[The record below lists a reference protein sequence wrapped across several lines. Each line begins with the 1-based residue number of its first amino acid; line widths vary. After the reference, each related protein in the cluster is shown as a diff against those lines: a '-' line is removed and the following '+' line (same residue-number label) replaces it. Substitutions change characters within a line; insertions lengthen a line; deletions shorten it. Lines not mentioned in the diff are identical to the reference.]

1 MILAILPVILV
12 LMLGS
17 ADKLKNPR
25 TISLNGDV
33 TGSTNFDGSG
43 NVTVETN
50 LANVAVATG
59 TVRVYSSD
67 DTFGQGNINYPAGY
81 TRDNCVPI
89 SVGIYNNIDPRWD
102 YFNSLKNNL
111 TVSLYSSTIS
121 VLINA
126 INTESI
132 TTGTYNVKVV
142 LMKI

>member
-67 DTFGQGNINYPAGY
+67 DT
-81 TRDNCVPI
+81 
-89 SVGIYNNIDPRWD
+89 
-102 YFNSLKNNL
+102 LE
-111 TVSLYSSTIS
+111 TI
-121 VLINA
+121 
-126 INTESI
+126 
-132 TTGTYNVKVV
+132 
-142 LMKI
+142 